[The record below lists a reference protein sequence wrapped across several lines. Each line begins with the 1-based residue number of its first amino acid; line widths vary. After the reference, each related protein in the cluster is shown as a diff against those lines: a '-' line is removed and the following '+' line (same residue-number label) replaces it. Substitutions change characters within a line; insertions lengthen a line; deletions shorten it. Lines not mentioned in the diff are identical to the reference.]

1 MCPRLARGWPV
12 FRLCMCGFPQ
22 HHNWAE
28 VHCKEI
34 HSSECGAPFSL
45 LLPPSLPPVFLLPFP
60 NLNELEMV
68 FRAAGMLGPSTEQ
81 LTALMLFE
89 KLCGAA
95 TV

>member
-1 MCPRLARGWPV
+1 MG
-12 FRLCMCGFPQ
+12 GSPQ

-28 VHCKEI
+28 VHGKEI
-34 HSSECGAPFSL
+34 HSSEHGAPFSL
-45 LLPPSLPPVFLLPFP
+45 PLPPSLPPVFLFPFP
-60 NLNELEMV
+60 NLAELEMV
-68 FRAAGMLGPSTEQ
+68 LRAAGMLGPSTEQ